1 MDEEQNDLWLEEES
15 EENAEEIPWAES
27 ILDFADWNQDEDAPV
42 CDEELEEALAEE
54 RNAALESEL
63 EQDEHPLEAADDIP
77 EDADSAESPISLNT
91 LRQQMDE
98 TAVERI
104 SLAARTETDFSVVIG
119 EMDRLDRNR
128 ERRER
133 YHENLR
139 GDVPLEYQAVLEP
152 KLIPHWMNNPAYR
165 QLMAGNFLDIL
176 FDCPYEMHNLTAD
189 TFISR
194 MVE

>member
-27 ILDFADWNQDEDAPV
+27 ILDFADWNQDEDTPV

-54 RNAALESEL
+54 RNVALESEL
-63 EQDEHPLEAADDIP
+63 EQDEHPLEAEDDIP

-119 EMDRLDRNR
+119 EMTDWIATGNAESGIMKIFVEMYRWSI
-128 ERRER
+128 RRQTMDWFS
-133 YHENLR
+133 LS
-139 GDVPLEYQAVLEP
+139 G
-152 KLIPHWMNNPAYR
+152 
-165 QLMAGNFLDIL
+165 
-176 FDCPYEMHNLTAD
+176 
-189 TFISR
+189 
-194 MVE
+194 

>member
-27 ILDFADWNQDEDAPV
+27 ILDFADWNQDEDTPV

-63 EQDEHPLEAADDIP
+63 EQDEHPLETEDDIP

-139 GDVPLEYQAVLEP
+139 EMCRWS
-152 KLIPHWMNNPAYR
+152 IRR
-165 QLMAGNFLDIL
+165 QTMDWFSLSG
-176 FDCPYEMHNLTAD
+176 
-189 TFISR
+189 
-194 MVE
+194 

>member
-54 RNAALESEL
+54 RNVALESEL
-63 EQDEHPLEAADDIP
+63 EQDEHPLEAEDDIP

-98 TAVERI
+98 TDWIATGNAESGIMKIFVEMYRWSI
-104 SLAARTETDFSVVIG
+104 RRQTMDWFSLSG
-119 EMDRLDRNR
+119 
-128 ERRER
+128 
-133 YHENLR
+133 
-139 GDVPLEYQAVLEP
+139 
-152 KLIPHWMNNPAYR
+152 
-165 QLMAGNFLDIL
+165 
-176 FDCPYEMHNLTAD
+176 
-189 TFISR
+189 
-194 MVE
+194 